1 MVAVITKEA
10 KMARTATIH
19 ARTDAALKAE
29 TEAIFKELGVNFT
42 EAINLF
48 LNQVRLRK
56 GFPFPIN
63 VPNRVTRET
72 FEKTD
77 RGEDLNSYENID
89 EFFRK
94 MDT

>member
-1 MVAVITKEA
+1 
-10 KMARTATIH
+10 MARTATIH

-63 VPNRVTRET
+63 VPNKVTRET
-72 FEKTD
+72 LEKTD
-77 RGEDLNSYENID
+77 RGEDLKRYDNID
-89 EFFRK
+89 DMFK
-94 MDT
+94 DLGI

>member
-1 MVAVITKEA
+1 
-10 KMARTATIH
+10 MARTATIH
-19 ARTDAALKAE
+19 VRTDAPLKAE

-63 VPNRVTRET
+63 VPNKATREA

-77 RGEDLNSYENID
+77 RGEDLKRYDNID
-89 EFFRK
+89 DMFKNLDIEE
-94 MDT
+94 